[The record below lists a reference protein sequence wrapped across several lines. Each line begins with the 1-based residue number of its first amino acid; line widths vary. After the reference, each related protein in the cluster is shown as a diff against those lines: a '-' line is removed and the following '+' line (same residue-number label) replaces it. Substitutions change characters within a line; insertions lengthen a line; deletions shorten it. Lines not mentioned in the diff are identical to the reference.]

1 MVKLRL
7 AIGLTMVCVGT
18 LLLSAEGTSSTSY
31 VTEVAWL
38 ALGLILLITGFR
50 LSKDTIDKYH
60 L

>member
-7 AIGLTMVCVGT
+7 AIGLTMACVGT
-18 LLLSAEGTSSTSY
+18 LLLAAEGTSSTSY

-38 ALGLILLITGFR
+38 ALGLILLITGFQ

>member
-18 LLLSAEGTSSTSY
+18 LLLSAESTSSTSY

>member
-18 LLLSAEGTSSTSY
+18 LLLAAEGTSSTSY

>member
-18 LLLSAEGTSSTSY
+18 LLLAAEGTSSTSY

-38 ALGLILLITGFR
+38 ALGLILLITGFQ

>member
-1 MVKLRL
+1 
-7 AIGLTMVCVGT
+7 
-18 LLLSAEGTSSTSY
+18 LLLAAEGTSSTSY